1 MRYRKIYLF
10 VILFFIGCSSPEN
23 KEKSSSENI
32 HNVQNENETT
42 EEWDKHQFYDD
53 LEFTTLDSLGTVI
66 QLADSIVAYNWNAN
80 DGNPA
85 NVYHHI
91 VDAYGK
97 FDDRIGKNL
106 LLNESQKTSLKKL
119 ITDSTNYEG
128 SNAICF
134 IPHIA
139 FVYYYES
146 EIIGQSNVCFLC
158 SGVKSVP
165 KSTTAL
171 SDKGNTELKEYCK
184 EIGLEI
190 MDDESQ
196 LSH

>member
-1 MRYRKIYLF
+1 MRYREIYIFLLLL
-10 VILFFIGCSSPEN
+10 VVGCNSSNDE
-23 KEKSSSENI
+23 ETVSSESLK
-32 HNVQNENETT
+32 NEQP
-42 EEWDKHQFYDD
+42 EEQIAEDWDKHQFYDD
-53 LEFTTLDSLGTVI
+53 LEFTTLDSLASVI
-66 QLADSIVAYNWNAN
+66 ELADSIVGYNWHENE
-80 DGNPA
+80 GNPA

-97 FDDRIGKNL
+97 FDNRIGKRIV
-106 LLNESQKTSLKKL
+106 LNDTQKTSLKSL
-119 ITDSTNYEG
+119 LTDSTNYDG
-128 SNAICF
+128 ANAMCF
-134 IPHIA
+134 IPHVA

-171 SDKGNTELKEYCK
+171 SQKGTGALKGFCSDL
-184 EIGLEI
+184 GLEI
-190 MDDESQ
+190 VDDESL